1 MQSDRSGRYT
11 GSARTRARAQRSSLA
26 RERERRRQ
34 RRQRRNMLMVCGLCI
49 ALIGIIG
56 LYYLTDFLDWAK
68 VRNYPLE
75 YADIIDEY
83 SAEYQLDPALVCAVI
98 YAESGFRSDAVS
110 VDGARGVMQIMPE
123 TGEWI
128 ASKLG
133 EDDFTVERLF
143 EPELNIRYGCWF
155 LNYLFYRFSGDSQ
168 KALAAYNAGQ
178 GNVDSWLARPEC
190 SSDGV
195 TLEYIPVRETRN
207 YVKKV
212 KAAHDVYLELYYSE
226 RMADDAAQA
235 AA

>member
-1 MQSDRSGRYT
+1 MQD
-11 GSARTRARAQRSSLA
+11 SAPGFRARAGRARETSLA
-26 RERERRRQ
+26 RERELRRW
-34 RRQRRNMLMVCGLCI
+34 RRQRRNMLMVCALCA

-75 YADIIDEY
+75 YREVVDAYAD
-83 SAEYQLDPALVCAVI
+83 EYQLDPALVCAVI
-98 YAESGFRSDAVS
+98 YAESGFRPDAVS
-110 VDGARGVMQIMPE
+110 VDGARGMMQIMPE

-133 EDDFTVERLF
+133 EDDFDVERLF
-143 EPELNIRYGCWF
+143 EPELNVRYGCWF
-155 LNYLFYRFSGDSQ
+155 LNYLFNRFSGDAR

-178 GNVDSWLARPEC
+178 GNVDSWLEQPEY
-190 SSDGV
+190 SPDGE

-212 KAAHDVYLELYYSE
+212 QAAHDVYLELYYQDE
-226 RMADDAAQA
+226 MAPAA
-235 AA
+235 

>member
-1 MQSDRSGRYT
+1 
-11 GSARTRARAQRSSLA
+11 
-26 RERERRRQ
+26 
-34 RRQRRNMLMVCGLCI
+34 MLLVCALCI

-75 YADIIDEY
+75 YAELIDAY
-83 SAEYQLDPALVCAVI
+83 AEQYQLDPALVCAVI
-98 YAESGFRSDAVS
+98 YAESSFREGAVS
-110 VDGARGVMQIMPE
+110 VDGARGLMQIMPD

-133 EDDFTVERLF
+133 EADYSAERLF

-155 LNYLFYRFSGDSQ
+155 LNYLFNRFAGDSQ

-178 GNVDSWLARPEC
+178 GNVDSWLKRPEC

-195 TLEYIPVRETRN
+195 TLEHIPVRETRN

-212 KAAHDVYLELYYSE
+212 KAAHDVYLELYYAE
-226 RMADDAAQA
+226 RMQTQTARAGLVPARGA
-235 AA
+235 LAL